1 MSLPQAKIAI
11 QRRYLIQFLQQVQGY
26 TALDASVRL
35 LPSTMG
41 VFVAAPFAG
50 VLTARIGP
58 RLPVVVGALL
68 CTAAFF
74 LEGAIVEP
82 GVSYATLW
90 WRYAIFGLGGAR
102 RHASQSVGFGFLRA

>member
-1 MSLPQAKIAI
+1 MRRPQAKIAI
-11 QRRYLIQFLQQVQGY
+11 QRLFLIQFLQQVQGY

-74 LEGAIVEP
+74 L
-82 GVSYATLW
+82 
-90 WRYAIFGLGGAR
+90 FLG
-102 RHASQSVGFGFLRA
+102 

>member
-1 MSLPQAKIAI
+1 M
-11 QRRYLIQFLQQVQGY
+11 QGY

-74 LEGAIVEP
+74 L
-82 GVSYATLW
+82 
-90 WRYAIFGLGGAR
+90 
-102 RHASQSVGFGFLRA
+102 FLR